1 MAKSGKN
8 KPAEDSDESE
18 DATASHEADEGSQEE
33 APAGDSKK
41 AKKATGKQKAVS
53 GKSASVSQKGAKG
66 KSTGRMKAVAPR
78 PSGNE
83 MVPVVCSECYEEL
96 MYDTGSAAEEIVCPV
111 CEHSAGKPDDATL
124 HHISDKRRTEKKN
137 FMLVFTLWLVGA
149 VSLAGWVVLAQ
160 NPINAADDG
169 MFYGPFGL
177 GAMMFLVTMILCFK
191 YENSR
196 WETYF

>member
-8 KPAEDSDESE
+8 KPAEESDEQ
-18 DATASHEADEGSQEE
+18 DATESHDGGGGADEGSQEE
-33 APAGDSKK
+33 EAPK

-53 GKSASVSQKGAKG
+53 GKAASVSQKGAKG
-66 KSTGRMKAVAPR
+66 KSTGRMKSVGPR
-78 PSGNE
+78 PSGHE

-96 MYDTGSAAEEIVCPV
+96 VYDSGSAATEIVCPV

-137 FMLVFTLWLVGA
+137 FTLVFMMWFVGA
-149 VSLAGWVVLAQ
+149 VSLAGWVSLAQ
-160 NPINAADDG
+160 SPINAADDA

-177 GAMMFLVTMILCFK
+177 GILMFLVTMILTFK